1 MKMSYKIIISLTVIL
16 ILGLS
21 GLFTYEYYINKNQP
35 SQNQEEAE
43 NTQDNV
49 ITSDFESEK
58 KPIVP
63 FTSMTES
70 NGSLY
75 ITKSLSSSANLENV
89 NIIPIES
96 DFFTIIGED
105 VYYITNGSDEFAPEL
120 RRCGLDGNN
129 DVSISEF
136 VSPLGSP
143 VVIGDYIYSA
153 YYTDADEGLNNGIY
167 KINIGSG
174 ETEKAIE
181 GEYFIYGYDN
191 DKIYYTS
198 NLENRGS
205 GTILHR
211 MNFDGT
217 DKTEV
222 LNFSVR
228 TDSIVVYD
236 KYIFFSAYD
245 DISHCYKIYRSPK
258 SGKGNIDAYSF
269 ECFSNV
275 FDVIDGRLYYQANSA
290 VYSSEINGD
299 NEIKLADID
308 EKNDSAYGFKKFDNK
323 IYFYEK
329 STQGDILYQADLETG
344 KKLNISK

>member
-21 GLFTYEYYINKNQP
+21 GLFTYEYYINNNQT
-35 SQNQEEAE
+35 SQSQEEPE
-43 NTQDNV
+43 NTQENV
-49 ITSDFESEK
+49 ITSDFENK
-58 KPIVP
+58 KNTIVP
-63 FTSMTES
+63 FTSMAES
-70 NGSLY
+70 NGNLY
-75 ITKSLSSSANLENV
+75 ITNTLSAAANIENAK
-89 NIIPIES
+89 IIPIES
-96 DFFTIIGED
+96 DFFTIVDEN
-105 VYYITNGSDEFAPEL
+105 VYYITQGSDEFAPEL
-120 RRCGLDGNN
+120 RRCGLDGNT

-143 VVIGDYIYSA
+143 VIIGDYIYSA
-153 YYTDADEGLNNGIY
+153 YYTEIDEGLNNGIY
-167 KINIGSG
+167 KINIVSG

-198 NLENRGS
+198 NSENRGS

-228 TDSIVVYD
+228 TDSIVIYD

-245 DISHCYKIYRSPK
+245 DINHCYKIYRSPK

-290 VYSSEINGD
+290 IYSSEINGD
-299 NEIKLADID
+299 NEIKIADID
-308 EKNDSAYGFKKFDNK
+308 KENNSAYGFKKFGNM
-323 IYFYEK
+323 IYFHEK
-329 STQGDILYQADLETG
+329 SDQEDNLYQADIETG
-344 KKLNISK
+344 EKLNISQ